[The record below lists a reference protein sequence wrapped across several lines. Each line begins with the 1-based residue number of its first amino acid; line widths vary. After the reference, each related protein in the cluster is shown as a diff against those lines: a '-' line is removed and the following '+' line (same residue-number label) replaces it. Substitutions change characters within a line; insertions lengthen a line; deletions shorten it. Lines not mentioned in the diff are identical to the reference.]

1 MNYQNANLKID
12 KDSKKFLGRDNEP
25 ERSNIDNIYMVG
37 DTVHEVP
44 ELMPVA

>member
-1 MNYQNANLKID
+1 MLIYILTKIV
-12 KDSKKFLGRDNEP
+12 KSFLGRDNEP